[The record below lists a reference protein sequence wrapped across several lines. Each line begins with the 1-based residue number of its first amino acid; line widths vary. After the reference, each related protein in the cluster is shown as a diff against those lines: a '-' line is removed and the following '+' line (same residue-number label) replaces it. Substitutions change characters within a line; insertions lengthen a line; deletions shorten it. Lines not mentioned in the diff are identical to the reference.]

1 MIKVVKAGAK
11 LVPAMP
17 GFYHEPKNISDLVD
31 FVVGKVLD
39 ILGIRHNLYH
49 RWPSPH

>member
-39 ILGIRHNLYH
+39 ILGIKHNLYN